1 MFKIEDGRECFYQWD
16 SAQRLIV
23 SDASI
28 TEVHFCNKTG
38 ECSLVCE
45 VFEEDGK
52 RLVNVPNILLQEN
65 RHINVYA
72 YDDCAT
78 KNSAVFKVIPRSK
91 PEDYIYTETEVLTIK
106 TAVNEA
112 MQEAKDSG
120 EFDGEDGLTPFIAEN
135 GNWWIGT
142 TDTGVKAKGT
152 DGADGKDG
160 VNGANGKDGINGVDG
175 KDGSDGYT
183 PVRGTD
189 YWTEADKAEIKSYV
203 EEAILGG
210 MW

>member
-91 PEDYIYTETEVLTIK
+91 PEDYLYTETEVVAVK
-106 TAVNEA
+106 TVVNEA

-120 EFDGEDGLTPFIAEN
+120 VF
-135 GNWWIGT
+135 
-142 TDTGVKAKGT
+142 
-152 DGADGKDG
+152 
-160 VNGANGKDGINGVDG
+160 
-175 KDGSDGYT
+175 DGYT
-183 PVRGTD
+183 PVKGTD
-189 YWTEADKAEIKSYV
+189 YWTEEDIAEIKSYV
-203 EEAILGG
+203 DDAILGG
-210 MW
+210 KW